1 MEEEIM
7 PQVVSTI
14 LYILLFIVCLSFLI
28 MIHELGHFT
37 AAKIFKVYVM
47 EYSIGFGPALIH
59 KKRKTGE
66 TYFSLRIIPFGGY
79 VSMYGEGVE
88 LPEGQVIDESRSLE
102 KIKAW
107 KRAIILVAGVT
118 MNAVL
123 ALHLFFIYN
132 VACSSKQLY
141 LRNMD
146 IAENSKAAE
155 AGLVSKDV
163 IALNSEVDSN
173 TDEWYVKEN
182 KTYYLLDNAAT
193 VKYTDSTTETVYA
206 FIDTKDIKNFKDI
219 QLNLFIVLFRQAT
232 GDQTL
237 KVDYG
242 HNIPYNE
249 KFVSVTIDFK
259 TVTKWDEKE
268 EKGVEFAS
276 HPIEIERTSEG
287 KLEDFG
293 YSLYLQ
299 VNKPLPFFKAIG
311 QSFVDFGESST
322 LIVRAIGTLFTKD
335 TWNSLGGIIAIGFE
349 STSVLQNLGIGK
361 YIYLWGALSVNLA
374 IVNLLPFPGLDG
386 YQLLVL
392 AVESITK
399 KKIPNKVKTIVSIV
413 GLGLLFTFMIVLVV
427 KDIITYLF

>member
-1 MEEEIM
+1 M
-7 PQVVSTI
+7 PQVLSTI
-14 LYILLFIVCLSFLI
+14 LYILLFILCLSILI

-88 LPEGQVIDESRSLE
+88 LPEGQQIDESRSLE
-102 KIKAW
+102 KAKAW
-107 KRAIILVAGVT
+107 KRAIILAAGVT

-123 ALHLFFIYN
+123 ALNLFFIYN
-132 VACSSKQLY
+132 VACSSEEVY
-141 LRNMD
+141 LRYMS
-146 IAENSKAAE
+146 IAEGSKAEAAGLASKDLIAWDTDINSKTE
-155 AGLVSKDV
+155 EWLVKG
-163 IALNSEVDSN
+163 N
-173 TDEWYVKEN
+173 EN
-182 KTYYLLDNAAT
+182 YHLLDTSAI
-193 VKYTDSTTETVYA
+193 VKYTDKPDETVYA
-206 FIDTKDIKNFKDI
+206 FLDTDQFSGYKELE
-219 QLNLFIVLFRQAT
+219 LNRFIVLFRQTT
-232 GDQTL
+232 GEQTL
-237 KVDYG
+237 KVDYK
-242 HNIPYNE
+242 NQVPYDAT
-249 KFVSVTIDFK
+249 FVSVSIDFK
-259 TVTKWDEKE
+259 TVTKWDDEGK
-268 EKGVEFAS
+268 KPIEFAS
-276 HPIEIERTSEG
+276 HPITIDRAEG
-287 KLEDFG
+287 ELEDFG

-311 QSFVDFGESST
+311 QSFVNFGESSK
-322 LIVRAIGTLFTKD
+322 LIFKAIGTLFTKE

-374 IVNLLPFPGLDG
+374 IINLLPFPGLDG

>member
-1 MEEEIM
+1 M
-7 PQVVSTI
+7 PQAVSTI
-14 LYILLFIVCLSFLI
+14 LYILLFVLCLSILI

-66 TYFSLRIIPFGGY
+66 TYFSLRVIPFGGY

-88 LPEGQVIDESRSLE
+88 LPKGQVVDENRSLE
-102 KIKAW
+102 KAKAW
-107 KRAIILVAGVT
+107 KRAIILAAGVT

-123 ALHLFFIYN
+123 ALNLFFIYN
-132 VACSSKQLY
+132 VACSNKQLY
-141 LRNMD
+141 LRNMM
-146 IAENSKAAE
+146 IVEGSKAAE
-155 AGLVSKDV
+155 AGLVTKDV
-163 IALNSEVDSN
+163 IALGSEVDAN

-182 KTYYLLDNAAT
+182 TTYYLLDNAAT
-193 VKYTDSTTETVYA
+193 VNYTDSTNETVYA
-206 FIDTKDIKNFKDI
+206 FIDTKDVKNFKDI
-219 QLNLFIVLFRQAT
+219 ELNRFIVLFRQAT
-232 GDQTL
+232 GESTL
-237 KVDYG
+237 KVNYLDQV
-242 HNIPYNE
+242 PYDA

-259 TVTKWDEKE
+259 TVTKWDDKGQ
-268 EKGVEFAS
+268 KGVEFAS
-276 HPIEIERTSEG
+276 HPITINRSSEG
-287 KLEDFG
+287 GLEDFG

-322 LIVRAIGTLFTKD
+322 MIFRALGSLFTKD

-374 IVNLLPFPGLDG
+374 IINLLPFPGLDG
-386 YQLLVL
+386 YQLVVL
-392 AVESITK
+392 AIESITK

-427 KDIITYLF
+427 KDIITYFF

>member
-1 MEEEIM
+1 
-7 PQVVSTI
+7 
-14 LYILLFIVCLSFLI
+14 

-66 TYFSLRIIPFGGY
+66 TYFSLRVIPFGGY

-88 LPEGQVIDESRSLE
+88 LPEGQVVDENRSLE
-102 KIKAW
+102 KAKAW
-107 KRAIILVAGVT
+107 KRAIILAAGVT

-123 ALHLFFIYN
+123 ALNLFFIYN
-132 VACSSKQLY
+132 VACSNKQLY
-141 LRNMD
+141 LRNMM
-146 IAENSKAAE
+146 IAEGSKAAE
-155 AGLVSKDV
+155 AGLVTKDV
-163 IALNSEVDSN
+163 IALQSEVDSN

-182 KTYYLLDNAAT
+182 TTYYLLDNAAT
-193 VKYTDSTTETVYA
+193 VSYTDSTNETVYA
-206 FIDTKDIKNFKDI
+206 FIDTKDVKNFKDI
-219 QLNLFIVLFRQAT
+219 ELNRFIVLFRQAT
-232 GDQTL
+232 GESTL
-237 KVDYG
+237 KVNYLDQV
-242 HNIPYNE
+242 PYDA

-259 TVTKWDEKE
+259 TVTKWDDKGQ
-268 EKGVEFAS
+268 KGVEFAS
-276 HPIEIERTSEG
+276 HPITINRSSEG
-287 KLEDFG
+287 GLEDFG

-311 QSFVDFGESST
+311 QSFIDFGESST
-322 LIVRAIGTLFTKD
+322 MIFRALGSLFTKD

-374 IVNLLPFPGLDG
+374 IINLLPFPGLDG
-386 YQLLVL
+386 YQLVVL
-392 AVESITK
+392 AIESITK

-427 KDIITYLF
+427 KDIITYFF

>member
-1 MEEEIM
+1 M
-7 PQVVSTI
+7 PQVLSTI
-14 LYILLFIVCLSFLI
+14 LYILLFILCLSILI

-88 LPEGQVIDESRSLE
+88 LPEGQQIDESRSLE
-102 KIKAW
+102 KAKAW

-123 ALHLFFIYN
+123 ALHLFFIKN
-132 VACSSKQLY
+132 VACSDKQLY
-141 LRNMD
+141 LRNMYVT
-146 IAENSKAAE
+146 EGSKAEE
-155 AGLVSKDV
+155 AGLKTLDI
-163 IALNSEVDSN
+163 IALDDEVDAN
-173 TDEWYVKEN
+173 KDEWYVKDN

-193 VKYTDSTTETVYA
+193 VNYADATTETVYA
-206 FIDTKDIKNFKDI
+206 FVDTKDIKNFKDI
-219 QLNLFIVLFRQAT
+219 QMNRFIVLFRQAT
-232 GDQTL
+232 GEQTL
-237 KVDYG
+237 KVDYKNDV
-242 HNIPYNE
+242 HYDAN
-249 KFVSVTIDFK
+249 FVSVTIDFK
-259 TVTKWDEKE
+259 TVTKFNEDGT
-268 EKGVEFAS
+268 KGIEFES
-276 HPIEIERTSEG
+276 HPITINRVEG
-287 KLEDFG
+287 ELEDFG

-311 QSFVDFGESST
+311 QAFVDFGESST
-322 LIVRAIGTLFTKD
+322 LIFRALGTLFTKD
-335 TWNSLGGIIAIGFE
+335 TWNSLGGIVAIGFE

-374 IVNLLPFPGLDG
+374 IINLLPFPGLDG

>member
-1 MEEEIM
+1 M
-7 PQVVSTI
+7 PQVLSTI
-14 LYILLFIVCLSFLI
+14 LYILLFILCLSILI

-88 LPEGQVIDESRSLE
+88 LPEGQQIDESRSLE
-102 KIKAW
+102 KAKAW

-123 ALHLFFIYN
+123 ALHLFFIKN
-132 VACSSKQLY
+132 VACSDKQLY
-141 LRNMD
+141 LRNMSVT
-146 IAENSKAAE
+146 EGSKAE
-155 AGLVSKDV
+155 DAGLKTLDI
-163 IALNSEVDSN
+163 IALDDEVDAN
-173 TDEWYVKEN
+173 KDEWYVKDN

-193 VKYTDSTTETVYA
+193 VNYSDATTETVYA
-206 FIDTKDIKNFKDI
+206 FVDTKDIKNFKDI
-219 QLNLFIVLFRQAT
+219 QMNRFIVLFRQAT
-232 GDQTL
+232 GGQTL
-237 KVDYG
+237 KVDYK
-242 HNIPYNE
+242 NQVPYDAT
-249 KFVSVTIDFK
+249 FVSVTIDFK
-259 TVTKWDEKE
+259 TVTKFNEDGS
-268 EKGVEFAS
+268 KGIEFES
-276 HPIEIERTSEG
+276 HPITINRVEG
-287 KLEDFG
+287 ELEDFG

-311 QSFVDFGESST
+311 QAFVDFGESST
-322 LIVRAIGTLFTKD
+322 LIFRALGTLFTKD
-335 TWNSLGGIIAIGFE
+335 TWNSLGGIVAIGFE

-374 IVNLLPFPGLDG
+374 IINLLPFPGLDG

>member
-1 MEEEIM
+1 
-7 PQVVSTI
+7 
-14 LYILLFIVCLSFLI
+14 

-66 TYFSLRIIPFGGY
+66 TYFSLRVIPFGGY

-88 LPEGQVIDESRSLE
+88 LPEGQVVDENRSLE
-102 KIKAW
+102 KAKAW
-107 KRAIILVAGVT
+107 KRAIILAAGVT

-123 ALHLFFIYN
+123 ALNLFFIYN
-132 VACSSKQLY
+132 VACSNKQLY
-141 LRNMD
+141 LRNMM
-146 IAENSKAAE
+146 IAEGSKAAE
-155 AGLVSKDV
+155 AGLVTKDV
-163 IALNSEVDSN
+163 IALQSEVDSN

-182 KTYYLLDNAAT
+182 TTYYLLDNAAT
-193 VKYTDSTTETVYA
+193 VSYTDSTNETVYA
-206 FIDTKDIKNFKDI
+206 FIDTKDVKNFKDI
-219 QLNLFIVLFRQAT
+219 ELNRFIVLFRQAT
-232 GDQTL
+232 GESTL
-237 KVDYG
+237 KVNYLDQV
-242 HNIPYNE
+242 PYDA

-259 TVTKWDEKE
+259 TVTKWDDKGQ
-268 EKGVEFAS
+268 KGVEFAS
-276 HPIEIERTSEG
+276 HPITINRSSEG
-287 KLEDFG
+287 GLEDFG

-311 QSFVDFGESST
+311 QSFIDFGESST
-322 LIVRAIGTLFTKD
+322 MIFRALGSLFTKD

-374 IVNLLPFPGLDG
+374 IINLLPFPGLDG
-386 YQLLVL
+386 YQLVVL
-392 AVESITK
+392 AIESITK

-427 KDIITYLF
+427 KDIITYML

>member
-1 MEEEIM
+1 M
-7 PQVVSTI
+7 PQVLSTI

-88 LPEGQVIDESRSLE
+88 LPEGQEIDESRSLE
-102 KIKAW
+102 NAKKW
-107 KRAIILVAGVT
+107 KRAIILAAGVT
-118 MNAVL
+118 MNAIL
-123 ALHLFFIYN
+123 ALNLFFIYN

-141 LRNMD
+141 LRNMSVT
-146 IAENSKAAE
+146 EGSKAEA
-155 AGLVSKDV
+155 AGLKTLDI
-163 IALNSEVDSN
+163 IALD
-173 TDEWYVKEN
+173 DEIDAKENWYVKDN
-182 KTYYLLDNAAT
+182 ANYYLLDNAAT
-193 VKYTDSTTETVYA
+193 VKYTDSSTETVYA
-206 FIDTKDIKNFKDI
+206 FIDTTEIKNFKDI

-259 TVTKWDEKE
+259 TVTKLDEKQ
-268 EKGVEFAS
+268 EKGIEFAS
-276 HPIEIERTSEG
+276 HLIEINRTAEG
-287 KLEDFG
+287 GLEDFG

-311 QSFVDFGESST
+311 QSFVDFGESSL
-322 LIVRAIGTLFTKD
+322 LIFKAIGTMFTKE
-335 TWNSLGGIIAIGFE
+335 TWSAMGGIVAIGFE

-392 AVESITK
+392 AVESIFK
-399 KKIPNKVKTIVSIV
+399 KKIPNKVKTIISLV

-427 KDIITYLF
+427 KDVITYIL

>member
-1 MEEEIM
+1 MEERLM
-7 PQVVSTI
+7 PQVLSTI
-14 LYILLFIVCLSFLI
+14 LYILLFIVCLSILI

-59 KKRKTGE
+59 RKRKTGE

-88 LPEGQVIDESRSLE
+88 LPEGQEIDPNRSLE
-102 KIKAW
+102 NAKKW
-107 KRAIILVAGVT
+107 KRAIILAAGVT
-118 MNAVL
+118 MNAIL
-123 ALHLFFIYN
+123 ALNLFFVYN

-141 LRNMD
+141 LRNMSITEGSKAD
-146 IAENSKAAE
+146 IA
-155 AGLVSKDV
+155 GLKTLDV
-163 IALNSEVDSN
+163 IALDEEVAQKD
-173 TDEWYVKEN
+173 DWYVKDIN
-182 KTYYLLDNAAT
+182 NYYLVDSAAT
-193 VKYTDSTTETVYA
+193 VKYTNSSTETVYA
-206 FIDTKDIKNFKDI
+206 FIDTTDIKNFKDI
-219 QLNLFIVLFRQAT
+219 QMNRFITLFKGNGAT
-232 GDQTL
+232 EGL
-237 KVDYG
+237 KVDYK
-242 HNIPYNE
+242 NQVPYNE
-249 KFVSVTIDFK
+249 NFVSVTIDFK
-259 TVTKWDEKE
+259 TVTKFDEKN
-268 EKGVEFAS
+268 EKGIEFES
-276 HPIEIERTSEG
+276 HPVEINRTSEG
-287 KLEDFG
+287 GLEDFG

-311 QSFVDFGESST
+311 QSFVDFGESS
-322 LIVRAIGTLFTKD
+322 LIIFKAIGTMFTKE
-335 TWNSLGGIIAIGFE
+335 TWNAMGGIVAIGFE

-392 AVESITK
+392 AIESITK

-427 KDIITYLF
+427 KDVITYLI

>member
-1 MEEEIM
+1 M
-7 PQVVSTI
+7 PQVLSTI
-14 LYILLFIVCLSFLI
+14 LYILLFILCLSILI

-88 LPEGQVIDESRSLE
+88 LPEGQQIDESRSLE
-102 KIKAW
+102 KAKSW

-123 ALHLFFIYN
+123 ALHLFFIKN
-132 VACSSKQLY
+132 VACSDKQLY
-141 LRNMD
+141 LRNMSVT
-146 IAENSKAAE
+146 EGSKADD
-155 AGLVSKDV
+155 AGLKTLDI
-163 IALNSEVDSN
+163 IALDDEVDAN
-173 TDEWYVKEN
+173 KDEWYVKDN

-193 VKYTDSTTETVYA
+193 VNYADATTETVYA
-206 FIDTKDIKNFKDI
+206 FVDTKDIKNFKDI
-219 QLNLFIVLFRQAT
+219 QMNRFIVLFRQAT
-232 GDQTL
+232 GEQIL
-237 KVDYG
+237 KVDYK
-242 HNIPYNE
+242 NQVPYDAN
-249 KFVSVTIDFK
+249 FVSVTIDFK
-259 TVTKWDEKE
+259 TVTKFNEDNT
-268 EKGVEFAS
+268 KGIEFES
-276 HPIEIERTSEG
+276 HPITINRVEG
-287 KLEDFG
+287 ELEDFG

-311 QSFVDFGESST
+311 QAFVDFGESST
-322 LIVRAIGTLFTKD
+322 LIFRALGTLFTKD
-335 TWNSLGGIIAIGFE
+335 TWNSLGGIVAIGFE

-374 IVNLLPFPGLDG
+374 IINLLPFPGLDG

>member
-107 KRAIILVAGVT
+107 KRAIILAAGVT

-163 IALNSEVDSN
+163 IALNSEVDAN
-173 TDEWYVKEN
+173 TEEWFVKGN
-182 KTYYLLDNAAT
+182 NNLYLLDNAAT
-193 VKYTDSTTETVYA
+193 VEYTNTSTETVYA
-206 FIDTKDIKNFKDI
+206 FIDTTDIKNFKDI
-219 QLNLFIVLFRQAT
+219 QMNRFIVLFKQAT
-232 GDQTL
+232 GDSKV
-237 KVDYG
+237 KVDFLSQ
-242 HNIPYNE
+242 IPYDE
-249 KFVSVTIDFK
+249 TFASVTIDFK

-276 HPIEIERTSEG
+276 HPIKIERTSEG

>member
-1 MEEEIM
+1 M
-7 PQVVSTI
+7 PQVLSTI
-14 LYILLFIVCLSFLI
+14 LYVLLFILCLSILI

-66 TYFSLRIIPFGGY
+66 TYFSLRVIPFGGY
-79 VSMYGEGVE
+79 VSMYGEGME

-102 KIKAW
+102 KAKAW
-107 KRAIILVAGVT
+107 KRAIILAAGVT

-123 ALHLFFIYN
+123 ALNLFFIYN
-132 VACSSKQLY
+132 VACSNKQLY
-141 LRNMD
+141 LRNMT
-146 IAENSKAAE
+146 IAEGSKAEA
-155 AGLVSKDV
+155 AGLVTKDV
-163 IALNSEVDSN
+163 IAIDTEIDEN
-173 TDEWYVKEN
+173 TEEWYVKEN
-182 KTYYLLDNAAT
+182 TTYYLLDNAAT

-206 FIDTKDIKNFKDI
+206 FIDTKDIKNFTDI
-219 QLNLFIVLFRQAT
+219 QMNRFIVLFSTKEAT
-232 GDQTL
+232 ADNKL
-237 KVDYG
+237 KVDFSKQV
-242 HNIPYNE
+242 PYNAT
-249 KFVSVTIDFK
+249 FVSVTIDFK
-259 TVTKWDEKE
+259 TVTKWDEKG

-276 HPIEIERTSEG
+276 HPIEIMNSEG
-287 KLEDFG
+287 ALEDFG

-311 QSFVDFGESST
+311 QSFVDFGESSL
-322 LIVRAIGTLFTKD
+322 LIFRALGTLFTKD
-335 TWNSLGGIIAIGFE
+335 TWNSLGGIIAIGFQ
-349 STSVLQNLGIGK
+349 STSVLQNFGIGK

-374 IVNLLPFPGLDG
+374 IINLLPFPGLDG
-386 YQLLVL
+386 YQLVVL
-392 AVESITK
+392 AIESITK